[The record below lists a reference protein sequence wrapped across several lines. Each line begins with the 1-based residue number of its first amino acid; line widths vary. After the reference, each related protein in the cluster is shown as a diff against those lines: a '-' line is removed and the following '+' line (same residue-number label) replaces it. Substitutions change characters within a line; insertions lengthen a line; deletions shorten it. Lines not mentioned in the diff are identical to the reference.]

1 MKLNSTAV
9 VVGIALALF
18 LGPRP
23 ATAWTSGPEETPGPQ
38 EARNVWSWAKS
49 TPANEHA
56 DLLKRAFEH
65 AGLPLPL
72 FPSPSEPFKARVFTE
87 GGTTNGGL
95 PSFIPAPLSNAKA
108 IATRSYTLPGFA
120 ALPDHSYAL
129 WDWASGNE
137 RCPIDT
143 VAGTDLDGKDP
154 AVACHTFKSH
164 MGILNSTH
172 FPPQSS
178 KTYAWYHT
186 LALKRAKECKT
197 LNDNFV
203 AAPLNYADPDQR
215 QRIDA
220 MVKECEREALVIEAV
235 GQHFLQD
242 TWAMGHM
249 WERWGTPFLS
259 GFVNIDAGSSSI
271 SEERRARGELV
282 AYVAG
287 LVHGADSVLH
297 EKGIESR
304 DQMSYGRS
312 PDITW
317 RQLTGV
323 GFSGQGI
330 GDIYADVLL
339 SDPDYVTQ
347 RDKLL
352 RCSAAGVSDVYRQT
366 AMVSGGSTGSFV
378 INPVGPECYS
388 QRATNLAI
396 WEGFGLNVVLRD
408 PYLGIGVPVR
418 LGLTNPIVTSLITGW
433 GTAVELRGSTAK
445 SALLAE
451 LRTDM
456 TRLGA
461 FVELRKKAAPTDVDL
476 ANLGLSP
483 DGFFMLTG
491 RNGLLTQT
499 QDPPPAPYA
508 DPGREAN
515 PSHLQDPDTH
525 ARYIARV
532 FNKAHVADWCIDDE
546 ADPDALQA
554 RVVSATPDETTAAY
568 EACVEFTER
577 HVRLGSMPSIC
588 EAATASSLP
597 YSFGDTTGATNVK
610 TAAMEFCGCDKAA
623 KSMTAVNDRASTKL
637 NTPVKID
644 VKANDTAPD
653 GLPLNQL
660 VFSALRVVDP
670 LKGSVKE
677 NPDGTITF
685 TPAANVTGDVV
696 IEYALK
702 SPCGAISNTAK
713 LTVTIA
719 SGDKH
724 WAGSYS
730 IQAGNCTSLPV
741 NAGQWFWQSPC
752 NAYLPVPGYGGA
764 FYFDDSSPE
773 LILEAKGYNT
783 DNDIRSIVNVGWTSS
798 ANSFA
803 FSIPTAYVLETLL
816 APNYT
821 PRTIAETGTLSYVF
835 TVTSRTTSLIAGTF
849 TATARSGYFESA
861 NSYLTWTAL
870 PTRAN
875 GTWQARLV
883 NAPKPNTRMNGY
895 DFCAR
900 YQSSGNRQMPVPGA
914 GTNPDTLP
922 GWVGSW
928 KAGGCQFE

>member
-1 MKLNSTAV
+1 MKLNHTAV
-9 VVGIALALF
+9 VMGIALALF
-18 LGPRP
+18 LGPRS

-49 TPANEHA
+49 APANEHA
-56 DLLKRAFEH
+56 ELLKRAFEQ
-65 AGLPLPL
+65 AGLPAPL
-72 FPSPSEPFKARVFTE
+72 FPSPSEPFKAQIFTE

-154 AVACHTFKSH
+154 AVACHLFKSH

-186 LALKRAKECKT
+186 LALTRAKECKT

-203 AAPLNYADPDQR
+203 KSLLNYADPDQR

-271 SEERRARGELV
+271 SEERRARGLFV
-282 AYVAG
+282 AAVAG
-287 LVHGADSVLH
+287 LIHGADSLLH

-378 INPVGPECYS
+378 INPVGAECSS

-396 WEGFGLNVVLRD
+396 WEGFGVNVVLRD

-418 LGLTNPIVTSLITGW
+418 LGVANPIVASLITGVVSPK
-433 GTAVELRGSTAK
+433 TLSSTAK
-445 SALLAE
+445 SALFAE
-451 LRTDM
+451 LRTDI

-491 RNGLLTQT
+491 RNGLLTQN
-499 QDPPPAPYA
+499 QDDPPAPYA

-532 FNKAHVADWCIDDE
+532 FHKAHVADWCIDDE
-546 ADPDALQA
+546 ADPGALRA
-554 RVVSATPDETTAAY
+554 RVQSATPDETTAAY

-597 YSFGDTTGATNVK
+597 YSFEDTTGATNVK
-610 TAAMEFCGCDKAA
+610 TAAMRFCGCDKAA
-623 KSMTAVNDRASTKL
+623 KSMTAVNDSASTKL

-660 VFSALRVVDP
+660 VFSALQVVDP
-670 LKGSVKE
+670 SKGNVTE

-685 TPAANVTGDVV
+685 TPADNVTGDVV

-702 SPCGAISNTAK
+702 SPCGATSNTAK
-713 LTVTIA
+713 LRVTVA
-719 SGDKH
+719 SGEWQLDFTDATAPTAPPVCSKYLGSNGSSPVSIVGFWADYEVCPIDKQYVIPVVKCV
-724 WAGSYS
+724 GS
-730 IQAGNCTSLPV
+730 GC
-741 NAGQWFWQSPC
+741 
-752 NAYLPVPGYGGA
+752 VPGRLFA
-764 FYFDDSSPE
+764 SVQQ
-773 LILEAKGYNT
+773 I
-783 DNDIRSIVNVGWTSS
+783 DN
-798 ANSFA
+798 
-803 FSIPTAYVLETLL
+803 IPQFQV
-816 APNYT
+816 
-821 PRTIAETGTLSYVF
+821 VF
-835 TVTSRTTSLIAGTF
+835 AGTTGGGCYGDIF
-849 TATARSGYFESA
+849 KPSSETRPVGQSENYPGTGWWPIDNYPRQISIYPYGYG
-861 NSYLTWTAL
+861 TAL
-870 PTRAN
+870 MMLERWYIRN
-875 GTWQARLV
+875 IQ
-883 NAPKPNTRMNGY
+883 NA
-895 DFCAR
+895 FI
-900 YQSSGNRQMPVPGA
+900 SGNYQTTYPDLCAITGWKWNLSVSVFDSATKSYFTYSVPFSV
-914 GTNPDTLP
+914 P
-922 GWVGSW
+922 
-928 KAGGCQFE
+928 